1 MFEDREARIDAI
13 NKALDA
19 YEQGSTKRTDEIE
32 FRGKKILLPVV
43 TLTPNVLLLNHNNA
57 RLSAQLVDHPRRD
70 EVFKNPTSIE
80 AQNVLGE
87 LLRATDKYKD
97 LKVQLD
103 SLGQQRPG
111 IVTRDGLL
119 INGNTRVVALR
130 EIGASGV
137 DVAVLPADANSEDL
151 LEIEMSLQM
160 TRLVHQDYT
169 FTNELLLMD
178 RYVKADHSNKQLA
191 IKMGWMRGGEKKVET
206 RLRILGII
214 EEVRNLSSTY
224 LPYHVFDTKEE
235 HLKDLDKEYQ
245 TLKNSG
251 DIDAADRIKWS
262 RIAAIFLGVNKDQVR
277 AIDDQFFEDE
287 VEKRISE
294 DPEAAEALEKVR
306 RVSSS
311 TQDDGLDDLLGK
323 SVANDERLDMRSFVK
338 TMLNDPTIR
347 QDDGGVSRDLDGP
360 YARVALGARLA
371 ADEIIKEERWSSYL
385 IEPSEALREVQ
396 MSVRAIIEKFAE
408 VSAKQGFDRGKF
420 SFELKRVQKA
430 ITELGQLVDKTD
442 S

>member
-1 MFEDREARIDAI
+1 MIEDRDARIDAI
-13 NKALDA
+13 RKALDV
-19 YEQGSTKRTDEIE
+19 YEQSATKRTDEIE
-32 FRGKKILLPVV
+32 FRGKKVLLPVV

-70 EVFKNPTSIE
+70 EVFKNPSSIE
-80 AQNVLGE
+80 AQGVLGE
-87 LLRATDKYKD
+87 LLRATDKFKD
-97 LKVQLD
+97 LKVQIE

-111 IVTRDGLL
+111 LITHDGLL

-130 EIGASGV
+130 EINSPGV

-151 LEIEMSLQM
+151 LEIEMALQM

-178 RYVKADHSNKQLA
+178 RYIKADHSHKQLA
-191 IKMGWMRGGEKKVET
+191 TKMGWMRGGEKKVET
-206 RLRILGII
+206 RLRILGVI
-214 EEVRNLSSTY
+214 EEVRGLSSTY

-251 DIDAADRIKWS
+251 DIDAAERMKWS

-277 AIDDQFFEDE
+277 AIDDQFFEEE
-287 VEKRISE
+287 VEKRIGE
-294 DPEAAEALEKVR
+294 DPDARQALERVR
-306 RVSSS
+306 RVSVQ
-311 TQDDGLDDLLGK
+311 TKDDGLDDLLGK
-323 SVANDERLDMRSFVK
+323 SPDSDERLDMKTFVK
-338 TMLNDPTIR
+338 SMLNDPSVR
-347 QDDGGVSRDLDGP
+347 QDDGGVSRDLDGL

-371 ADEIIKEERWSSYL
+371 ADEIIKEERWTSYL

-408 VSAKQGFDRGKF
+408 VSARQGFDRGKF
-420 SFELKRVQKA
+420 AFEFKRVQKA
-430 ITELGQLVDKTD
+430 VVELGQLVEKRD

>member
-1 MFEDREARIDAI
+1 MFEDRDARIDAI
-13 NKALDA
+13 RKALDA
-19 YEQGSTKRTDEIE
+19 YERGSTRRTDEIE

-43 TLTPNVLLLNHNNA
+43 TLTPNVVLLNHNNA
-57 RLSAQLVDHPRRD
+57 RLNAQLVDHPQRD

-80 AQNVLGE
+80 AQNVLAE

-97 LKVQLD
+97 LKVQLA

-111 IVTRDGLL
+111 LVTQDGLL

-130 EIGASGV
+130 EIESPGV

-178 RYVKADHSNKQLA
+178 RYIKADHSHKQLA
-191 IKMGWMRGGEKKVET
+191 AKMGWMRGGEKKVET

-214 EEVRNLSSTY
+214 EEVRSLSSSY

-251 DIDAADRIKWS
+251 DIDAADRMKWS

-287 VEKRISE
+287 VERRISE
-294 DPEAAEALEKVR
+294 DPEASQALEKVR
-306 RVSSS
+306 RVSID
-311 TQDDGLDDLLGK
+311 TTDDGLDDLLGR
-323 SVANDERLDMRSFVK
+323 SVAGTEHLDMKSFVK
-338 TMLNDPTIR
+338 SMLNDPSVR

-360 YARVALGARLA
+360 YARVARGARLA

-408 VSAKQGFDRGKF
+408 VSAKQGFDKGKF
-420 SFELKRVQKA
+420 SFELRRVQKA
-430 ITELGQLVDKTD
+430 VNELGELVEKRE